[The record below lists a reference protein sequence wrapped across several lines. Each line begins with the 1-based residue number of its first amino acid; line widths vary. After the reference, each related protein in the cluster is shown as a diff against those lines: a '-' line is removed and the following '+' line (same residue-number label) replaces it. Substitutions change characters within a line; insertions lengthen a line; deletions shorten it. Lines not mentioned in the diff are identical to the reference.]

1 MKTIFKMKK
10 QLTIF
15 LFLLL
20 CSAGNTVFGQ
30 SKIGHVNT
38 RTIVD
43 TIPSRKKALKEI
55 QEITKQSEAEL
66 IELDKQ
72 LQKAY
77 NDYMGSKSD
86 KSATV
91 NQYEENRIQKMQQN
105 LQDRQ
110 QELDGNLQKMNVALN
125 ESTYKLVKDA
135 VQTVATKKGLQYV
148 IDQEA
153 ALFAGGT
160 DVTTEVIAEVLKL
173 DALAKK

>member
-1 MKTIFKMKK
+1 MKK

-20 CSAGNTVFGQ
+20 CVGGNTALAQ
-30 SKIGHVNT
+30 TKIGHVNT
-38 RTIVD
+38 RTVVD

-77 NDYMGSKSD
+77 NDYMGSKAD

-91 NQYEENRIQKMQQN
+91 NQYEESRIQKMQQN

-110 QELDGNLQKMNVALN
+110 QELDGNLQKMNAALN

-135 VQTVATKKGLQYV
+135 VQTIASKKGLQYI
-148 IDQEA
+148 IDQES

-160 DVTTEVIAEVLKL
+160 DVTSEVIAEVLKL
-173 DALAKK
+173 DVLTAK